1 MAYPQKLLASNET
14 VELEMRPHWRALILP
29 VLWLLII
36 VAVSS
41 YLFAKLEDMLGGT
54 TAALPMLRWAII
66 AIAVFLA
73 VFLFVRPLI
82 AWLTTQY
89 VFTNRRIIVRTGFI
103 TRKGRD
109 MPLSKVNDVTFEH
122 SVLERMFNCGRL
134 VVESAS
140 ENGSLHIEG
149 VPNVEFVQREV
160 FRLHDEDDAFRA
172 ARSEMYGQQFRAGT
186 MLEPLVG
193 QFPESAPEELAAPP
207 PDAQSM
213 TPPAFGG
220 NPEDPTMIS
229 PAPPP
234 DRPAAPE

>member
-14 VELEMRPHWRALILP
+14 VEFELRPHWRALIFP

-36 VAVSS
+36 VGVASF
-41 YLFAKLEDMLGGT
+41 LIAKLGDVWGST
-54 TAALPMLRWAII
+54 TAALPVSRWVVVAVG
-66 AIAVFLA
+66 VFLV

-109 MPLSKVNDVTFEH
+109 MPLSKVNDVMFEH

-134 VVESAS
+134 VIESAA
-140 ENGSLHIEG
+140 ENGSLHIVN

-160 FRLHDEDDAFRA
+160 FRLHDEDDAFRS
-172 ARSEMYGQQFRAGT
+172 ARAELYEHQFRSGDT
-186 MLEPLVG
+186 PEPLTG
-193 QFPESAPEELAAPP
+193 QLPEPPPPASLPPAGSSPEDATTISPPPADPNRPSAP
-207 PDAQSM
+207 Q
-213 TPPAFGG
+213 
-220 NPEDPTMIS
+220 
-229 PAPPP
+229 
-234 DRPAAPE
+234 